1 MDGYRPGMGD
11 RLVRLVMPHQLFE
24 QHLRAAR
31 GTVFV
36 LVEHDLLFRQ
46 YAFHSHK
53 LVLHR
58 ASMTRFADRRKAID
72 LAMFDPKSAEPR
84 DARRSMGELMKE
96 RALTEEWLAAA
107 EAKWIEATEALEVAQ
122 AAAA

>member
-24 QHLRAAR
+24 QHLRAAA

-58 ASMTRFADRRKAID
+58 ASMRRFADRLRAAVRRVDD
-72 LAMFDPKSAEPR
+72 LRYQASKK
-84 DARRSMGELMKE
+84 DAAPGD
-96 RALTEEWLAAA
+96 AP
-107 EAKWIEATEALEVAQ
+107 
-122 AAAA
+122 